1 VAPVEALDTS
11 PRNKQVLDWSRDG
24 RYIIESVLAP
34 KTNYDIWVLPLFGD
48 RKPYPYLQTEFNES
62 GARLSPN
69 GRWLAYASDETGQFE
84 LYVQSFPTPGGKW
97 QVSINGGSRPVW
109 SRDGK
114 ELYYIAGGR
123 RMMAVEVKS
132 GAKLELGVPQ
142 PLFEASMA
150 FVYSGPSFDVSS
162 DGRFLIPT
170 QLEQI
175 SATPMTVVLNWA
187 SGLK

>member
-1 VAPVEALDTS
+1 
-11 PRNKQVLDWSRDG
+11 
-24 RYIIESVLAP
+24 
-34 KTNYDIWVLPLFGD
+34 
-48 RKPYPYLQTEFNES
+48 
-62 GARLSPN
+62 
-69 GRWLAYASDETGQFE
+69 
-84 LYVQSFPTPGGKW
+84 
-97 QVSINGGSRPVW
+97 
-109 SRDGK
+109 
-114 ELYYIAGGR
+114 
-123 RMMAVEVKS
+123 MAVEVKS